1 VRPEGD
7 LEITAKSGETKVSFP
22 CASHETILE
31 AAESAGFSLPYSCR
45 KGVCST
51 CEGRVVSGAAEVRGS
66 GVVHGPQEAVR
77 FCVARP
83 LSAVEIEPQWLAKA
97 VASVRKR
104 LRATLYRIGKPAP
117 DVSVLD
123 LRLPIG
129 VRAKFRAGQYVTVRL
144 PDGTT
149 RNFSMANA
157 PRNNTEVQLHVRHVP
172 GGRFSESVLR
182 TLRRGDSIDLELPF
196 GQFGQSGPFGLDAA
210 MERPAI
216 LVATG
221 TGFAPFASMLSEQ
234 VGSGG
239 QRRIHLYWGGRR
251 REDLYFAALLEKMAT
266 RHPWLSFTPVLSEPD
281 ASWAGRTGFVHRA
294 VLQDHESLAG
304 WDVYACGNP
313 AMVAAARAE
322 LIAAAGLPP
331 NQFHCESFVPSGDA

>member
-1 VRPEGD
+1 VRPAGD
-7 LEITAKSGETKVSFP
+7 LEITARSGDTKVSFP
-22 CASHETILE
+22 CAPKETILE

-51 CEGRVVSGAAEVRGS
+51 CEGRVVSGTAEVRGS
-66 GVVHGPQEAVR
+66 GVMHGPQEAVR

-97 VASVRKR
+97 AAPLRKR

-157 PRNNTEVQLHVRHVP
+157 PRDNAEVQLHVRHVP
-172 GGRFSESVLR
+172 GGLFSTKILP
-182 TLRRGDSIDLELPF
+182 TLRSGDPIELELPF
-196 GQFGQSGPFGLDAA
+196 GQFGQVDLNAPL
-210 MERPAI
+210 ERPAI
-216 LVATG
+216 FVATG
-221 TGFAPFASMLSEQ
+221 TGFAPFASMLAEQ
-234 VGSGG
+234 VGSGA

-251 REDLYFAALLEKMAT
+251 QQDLYFAALLEKMTA
-266 RHPWLSFTPVLSEPD
+266 RHAWFSFTPVLSEPD
-281 ASWAGRTGFVHRA
+281 ASWAGRTGFVHHA
-294 VLQDHESLAG
+294 VLQDHANLAG